1 MKLHAIFC
9 LLYLLVFVACQSKSN
24 PETTSDTSGNE
35 TRDANSPLPAA
46 VCYQAIK
53 GLDTFRLQVKVA
65 GDRATGTL
73 AYRFSAKDSSYGNI
87 DGQMHG
93 DTLYAMFTYM
103 SEGSRSQRE
112 VAFLLSPTEAVEG
125 YGQLEEEDRIM
136 RFSSRT
142 DIQFGNLMRMKQLPC
157 EGQPFDGLR
166 VGKR

>member
-1 MKLHAIFC
+1 MKLHYLFC
-9 LLYLLVFVACQSKSN
+9 LLSLLALVACQSKSN
-24 PETTSDTSGNE
+24 TEATTDTSGNP
-35 TRDANSPLPAA
+35 THDAKTPLPSAI
-46 VCYQAIK
+46 CYQAIK

-65 GDRATGTL
+65 GNRATGTL
-73 AYRFSAKDSSYGNI
+73 AYRFSEKDSSYGNI

-93 DTLYAMFTYM
+93 DTLYAMYTYM

-112 VAFLLSPTEAVEG
+112 VAFLLSPSEAVEG